1 MLRQYVDLPRT
12 VHILCLGT
20 LINRAG
26 AFVVLFLT
34 FYLQERLK
42 LGGIFATQAIGVF
55 GLGTLLAALV
65 GGQLADTIGRKTVM
79 IGALLSGGA
88 VLVTFPWITRPW
100 TILAA
105 VLSFS
110 FLSEMYRPAAQ
121 AMMSD
126 VVDGT
131 RRPHAYGLMYMAINL
146 GAGIA
151 PLIGGFLATR
161 AFELL
166 FWGDAATSA
175 VYAIIIAL
183 FVKESLTRKTS
194 KEQVGVARET
204 AWQSYGRVF
213 RDRTYLRFCAGTLLL
228 SCSYMQAMSTLPLYM
243 KGLLLGPDVY
253 GWCVAINGLMIVA
266 LQVPMTHLIAKF
278 PRRSVIMVASTI
290 VGVGFGLTAVST
302 TPTAI
307 AATIVIWTLG
317 ELMNAPLVP
326 SIVSDLA
333 PADLRARYFGLL
345 TMCFS
350 GGNLIA
356 APIGGW
362 VLVRFGPQWLWGG
375 CVGVGLLSAV
385 LYSTVRVPIRSSRQ

>member
-1 MLRQYVDLPRT
+1 MLRQYFDLPRT
-12 VHILCLGT
+12 VYILCLGT

-34 FYLQERLK
+34 FYLQERLN

-79 IGALLSGGA
+79 IGGLLGGGA
-88 VLVTFPWITRPW
+88 VLVVFPWITAPW
-100 TILAA
+100 MILTA
-105 VLSFS
+105 VLLFS
-110 FLSEMYRPAAQ
+110 FLADTYRPAAQ

-131 RRPHAYGLMYMAINL
+131 QRPHAFGLMYMAINL

-161 AFELL
+161 AFEYL

-175 VYAIIIAL
+175 MYAVIIAL
-183 FVKESLTRKTS
+183 FVKESLTRKTHD
-194 KEQVGVARET
+194 EQVGVAKES

-213 RDRTYLRFCAGTLLL
+213 RDRTYFRFCVGTLLL
-228 SCSYMQAMSTLPLYM
+228 SCAYMQAMSTLPLYM
-243 KGLLLGPDVY
+243 KGLSLGPDVY
-253 GWCVAINGLMIVA
+253 GRCIAINGLMIVA
-266 LQVPMTHLIAKF
+266 LQVPITHWIAKF
-278 PRRSVIMVASTI
+278 PRRSVMIVASSV

-375 CVGVGLLSAV
+375 CVAVGLLSAA
-385 LYSTVRVPIRSSRQ
+385 LYSTVRVKPQHQ